1 MSAGVSAIRH
11 GRILIP
17 CAAAGFLMLFL
28 LQANTVL
35 GLGAL
40 LVLGCLA
47 LMFRWPELGTLVV
60 LFAIYSNIAVLAMRS
75 HAAIEATAGSAE
87 QNPRI
92 TMVLALLSLLLCVPL
107 VHYFVIRKERL
118 LFDRG
123 FILMLVFFGALLAS
137 SLFAKDQRT
146 VTSEILDFLLEGL
159 VIYLLLTNV
168 VRDSSTLRRAI
179 WTLLLAG
186 SLMGG
191 LSILQKVTHTENNI
205 YGGLAQV
212 GAEINLSPS
221 GREVIGKLRVAG
233 PIGETNRYAQIL
245 LVLLPLAVLRF
256 RLGKSRLSKAAAL
269 TAAGL
274 IFGGLLLTYSRAI
287 LLTGVLLFAAMAWM
301 RFLRPRH
308 FVISALGVALFV
320 AVFEPDIVTRM
331 ASLARLKGLFGHTYT
346 AYQAPDSSSMRRY
359 VENAAAWHTFLDH
372 PVFGVGP
379 GQFAEYYSQAYGNR
393 VGLIEQTK
401 KYRGHNLYL
410 ETLAETGLIGF
421 ASFLAILFVIM
432 HGLWKQRSR
441 LKITHP
447 QLADTATGFFLCLAA
462 YGTTAIFTHLSY
474 QRYFWLL
481 LALASSTI
489 RIIDSEATVVAPQ
502 SQESSWLEPSD

>member
-1 MSAGVSAIRH
+1 MSAAVSTLRH
-11 GRILIP
+11 SRVLIP
-17 CAAAGFLMLFL
+17 CAAAGFLILLL

-40 LVLGCLA
+40 LLLACVA

-60 LFAIYSNIAVLAMRS
+60 LFAIYSNLAVLAMRS
-75 HAAIEATAGSAE
+75 RAAIEATAGSAE

-107 VHYFVIRKERL
+107 VYYFVIRKERL
-118 LFDRG
+118 IFDRG
-123 FILMLVFFGALLAS
+123 FVLMVVFFGALLAS

-146 VTSEILDFLLEGL
+146 VVSEIFDFLLEGL
-159 VIYLLLTNV
+159 VLYLVLTNV
-168 VRDSSTLRRAI
+168 VRDSSTLRRAT

-212 GAEINLSPS
+212 GAEINLSRN
-221 GREVIGKLRVAG
+221 GREVVGELRVAG

-245 LVLLPLAVLRF
+245 LVLLPLAALRF
-256 RLGKSRLSKAAAL
+256 RLGKSHVSKAAAL
-269 TAAGL
+269 VAAGL

-287 LLTGVLLFAAMAWM
+287 LATSVFLFVGMGLL
-301 RFLRPRH
+301 RFLRFRH
-308 FVISALGVALFV
+308 LVLSIAGMALFV
-320 AVFEPDIVTRM
+320 ALFEPDIVTRM
-331 ASLARLKGLFGHTYT
+331 ASLERLKGFVGHTHAT
-346 AYQAPDSSSMRRY
+346 YQTPDSSSMRRY
-359 VENAAAWHTFLDH
+359 VENAAAWHTFVDH
-372 PVFGVGP
+372 PIFGVGP

-410 ETLAETGLIGF
+410 ETLAETGLVGF
-421 ASFLAILFVIM
+421 VSLIAIFFVIL
-432 HGLWKQRSR
+432 HGLWKQRNR
-441 LKITHP
+441 LKLNHP
-447 QLADTATGFFLCLAA
+447 ELAMTATGFFLCVAA
-462 YGTTAIFTHLSY
+462 YAMSAVFAHLSY

-481 LALASSTI
+481 LALSSAAIRVAASEPALTPA
-489 RIIDSEATVVAPQ
+489 D
-502 SQESSWLEPSD
+502 QESPLPEPLE